1 MKKIIL
7 ILFLYLLTSVNSEA
21 QWIKQLSPQHAVRDI
36 EFINRYTG
44 WACGDN
50 FIYKTTNGGINWIN
64 QPNSSTFLIQ
74 QIHPVNDSVVYAAGW
89 WNFLKTTNGG
99 ENWVSIFSG
108 GPGMGMPA
116 LDAIFFIDENT
127 GWLGGQVSY
136 LKTTDGGNSFID
148 SGRFEGLPMD
158 IYFKN
163 ENEGIISG
171 RFSFIYRTTN
181 GGNDWIENRVILK
194 GSQYNFNK
202 VSFINDSVGFVGGEI
217 VFKTTNFG
225 LTWDSVG
232 AIDYYVKTN
241 DQAYCIEFADENTGY
256 SGGTTGTLFKT
267 TDGGGS
273 WVQQQGS
280 EFGQGF
286 FRSIYAYNDSIVW
299 VVGNGKILFTE
310 NGGIVNIEQL
320 NSEIPKDFELYQNYP
335 NPFNPKTVISY
346 SLELTGKYLVNLK
359 VFDVL
364 GNEVAVLV
372 NEKQNA
378 GSYSVTFD
386 GSYLPS
392 GVYYYRLDAGEFVE
406 TRRMALIK

>member
-1 MKKIIL
+1 M
-7 ILFLYLLTSVNSEA
+7 LFFIQLYSQGVEA
-21 QWIKQLSPQHAVRDI
+21 QWIRQLSPGHPIRDI

-99 ENWVSIFSG
+99 DNWISVFSG

-116 LDAIFFIDENT
+116 LDAIFFINENT
-127 GWLGGQVSY
+127 GWLGGQVVY

-181 GGNDWIENRVILK
+181 GGNDWIENRVIIK

-202 VSFINDSVGFVGGEI
+202 VSFINDSVGYVGGEI

-232 AIDYYVKTN
+232 SVPYGFEES
-241 DQAYCIEFADENTGY
+241 YCIEFADEHTGY
-256 SGGTTGTLFKT
+256 SGGTAGTLFKT

-273 WVQQQGS
+273 WMQYNGP

-286 FRSIYAYNDSIVW
+286 YRSIYAYNDSVVW
-299 VVGNGKILFTE
+299 AVGNAKIIFTE
-310 NGGIVNIEQL
+310 NGGLSNVKQL
-320 NSEIPKDFELYQNYP
+320 SLVAPDEFRLYQNYP
-335 NPFNPKTVISY
+335 NPFNSNTKIRFDLLKSGEVK
-346 SLELTGKYLVNLK
+346 LEIFDALGRKVATLINERKQSGTYEVMFEFENL
-359 VFDVL
+359 
-364 GNEVAVLV
+364 N
-372 NEKQNA
+372 
-378 GSYSVTFD
+378 
-386 GSYLPS
+386 S
-392 GVYYYRLDAGEFVE
+392 GVYFCKLSSENLSLN
-406 TRRMALIK
+406 MKMLLIK

>member
-7 ILFLYLLTSVNSEA
+7 LFIIIQISNQIAEA
-21 QWIKQLSPQHAVRDI
+21 QWIRQLSPGHPIRDI

-99 ENWVSIFSG
+99 DNWISIFSG

-116 LDAIFFIDENT
+116 LDAIFFINENT
-127 GWLGGQVSY
+127 GWLGGQVVY

-181 GGNDWIENRVILK
+181 GGNDWIENRVIIK

-225 LTWDSVG
+225 LSWDSVG
-232 AIDYYVKTN
+232 SVPYGFE
-241 DQAYCIEFADENTGY
+241 QSYCIEFADEHTGY
-256 SGGTTGTLFKT
+256 SGGTAGTLFKT

-273 WVQQQGS
+273 WMQYNGP

-286 FRSIYAYNDSIVW
+286 YRSIYAYNDSVIW
-299 VVGNGKILFTE
+299 AVGNAKIIFTE
-310 NGGIVNIEQL
+310 NGGLTKVQQL
-320 NSEIPKDFELYQNYP
+320 SLFAPDEFRLYQNYP
-335 NPFNPKTVISY
+335 NPFNPSTNIKFEMPKS
-346 SLELTGKYLVNLK
+346 GKAELK
-359 VFDVL
+359 VFDAGGREVSVL
-364 GNEVAVLV
+364 LNENLS
-372 NEKQNA
+372 A
-378 GSYSVTFD
+378 GSYEYTFD
-386 GSYLPS
+386 AAGLPS
-392 GVYYYRLDAGEFVE
+392 GIYFYRLRTGEFVASGK
-406 TRRMALIK
+406 MLLIK